1 MKETII
7 IIDFGSQVTKL
18 IARRVRE
25 FGVFSIITPYHLIK
39 KNHFNN
45 EIKGIILSGG
55 PNSVDE
61 KFAPRVPE
69 FIYDLNIPILGIC
82 YGLQLICKNF
92 GGKVLHSEKREFG
105 KISLEIK
112 KKSPLF
118 GNDFKINKNYQV
130 WMSHSDAIKKLP
142 KNFEIIA
149 SSENCNSAA
158 IQNKINKIYGV
169 QFHPEVVHTI
179 KGKEILKNF
188 VFQICKA
195 KKHWNMKNFKNEIIE
210 SIKKSR

>member
-61 KFAPRVPE
+61 KSAPRVPE

-92 GGKVLHSEKREFG
+92 GGEVLHSEKREFG

-112 KKSPLF
+112 K
-118 GNDFKINKNYQV
+118 N
-130 WMSHSDAIKKLP
+130 LP
-142 KNFEIIA
+142 FWE
-149 SSENCNSAA
+149 
-158 IQNKINKIYGV
+158 
-169 QFHPEVVHTI
+169 
-179 KGKEILKNF
+179 
-188 VFQICKA
+188 
-195 KKHWNMKNFKNEIIE
+195 
-210 SIKKSR
+210 